1 MRHLAFI
8 LALVL
13 GAFSGA
19 AQAAP
24 DGAPSRDSATVRQQR
39 LERLYTSLAQARDPE
54 AAKPYEATIEA
65 LWLQSGSPT
74 VDLLMTRAR
83 ALSENNRDS
92 AVALLDSIID
102 IDPAFAEA
110 WNARATLLLASGS
123 VGQAMRDLHATLTR
137 EPRHFEA
144 WAMLGRVLQE
154 SGDSRRALQ
163 AYDRALA
170 INPQMTEVR
179 QEADRLRIE
188 VRGREL

>member
-24 DGAPSRDSATVRQQR
+24 DGAPSRDQANDRAHDQAALRQQR

-83 ALSENNRDS
+83 TLS
-92 AVALLDSIID
+92 
-102 IDPAFAEA
+102 
-110 WNARATLLLASGS
+110 
-123 VGQAMRDLHATLTR
+123 
-137 EPRHFEA
+137 
-144 WAMLGRVLQE
+144 
-154 SGDSRRALQ
+154 
-163 AYDRALA
+163 
-170 INPQMTEVR
+170 
-179 QEADRLRIE
+179 
-188 VRGREL
+188 

>member
-24 DGAPSRDSATVRQQR
+24 DGASSHDQATLRQQR
-39 LERLYTSLAQARDPE
+39 LERLYASLAQARDPE
-54 AAKPYEATIEA
+54 SAKPYEATIEA

-83 ALSENNRDS
+83 ALSENDRDR

-110 WNARATLLLASGS
+110 WNSRATLLLASGA

-144 WAMLGRVLQE
+144 WAMLGRVLEE
-154 SGDSRRALQ
+154 SGDSKRALQ

-179 QEADRLRIE
+179 REVDRLRVD

>member
-1 MRHLAFI
+1 MRHLAVI

-24 DGAPSRDSATVRQQR
+24 DGAPSHDQTTLREQR
-39 LERLYTSLAQARDPE
+39 LERLFASLAQAPDPQ

-74 VDLLMTRAR
+74 VDLLMTRVR
-83 ALSENNRDS
+83 ALSGNNRDG
-92 AVALLDSIID
+92 AVALLGSIID

-110 WNARATLLLASGS
+110 WNTRATLLLASGA
-123 VGQAMRDLHATLTR
+123 VTRAMRDLHATLKR
-137 EPRHFEA
+137 EPRHFGA
-144 WAMLGRVLQE
+144 WAMLGRILEE
-154 SGDSRRALQ
+154 SGDSARALK

-170 INPQMTEVR
+170 INPQMTDVR
-179 QEADRLRIE
+179 QEADRLRVE